1 MEKRSVI
8 WTERAIHQLEEVYKY
23 IAKDSILQADK
34 VFDEI
39 KVSSEAII
47 EQPEKNPPDKYKS
60 NNKGNYRAYEI
71 YRYRISY
78 RITKNTIYIV
88 RLRST
93 DRNPKLY

>member
-1 MEKRSVI
+1 MERPTVI
-8 WTERAIHQLEEVYKY
+8 WTVRAAKQLEGVYKH

-34 VFDEI
+34 VFDKI
-39 KVSSEAII
+39 KASTNVV
-47 EQPEKNPPDKYKS
+47 PENPERYPPDKYKI

-78 RITKNTIYIV
+78 RITKNTIYVV

-93 DRNPKLY
+93 DQNPKEY

>member
-1 MEKRSVI
+1 MEERTVI
-8 WTERAIHQLEEVYKY
+8 WTARAKDQLRSVYKH

-39 KVSSEAII
+39 KASANKTTTN
-47 EQPEKNPPDKYKS
+47 PERYPPDKYKT

-78 RITKNTIYIV
+78 RITKQTIYVV

-93 DRNPKLY
+93 DKNPKNY